1 MSCQVSSSLLAFFSQ
16 LCRLIC
22 QTAFLHPTL
31 AYYPILKV
39 GRMNCANI
47 NETFKWTILQAFF
60 KHLSVP
66 FPSSTTYSEI
76 VHKYCNKAI
85 WGTWLINQTL
95 NLDNLMVSKSD
106 IIWLSLCPLVDVELP
121 ILVPSLTCLLS
132 CLSIYKSLGK
142 ISVSE

>member
-1 MSCQVSSSLLAFFSQ
+1 MPNSLLAPYSCILSNPKSRTNE
-16 LCRLIC
+16 LCSAI
-22 QTAFLHPTL
+22 
-31 AYYPILKV
+31 
-39 GRMNCANI
+39 CANI

-132 CLSIYKSLGK
+132 CLLIYKSLVK
-142 ISVSE
+142 ISVSEYV